1 MAQILFI
8 NTMNI
13 RKRKRFLFM
22 TQQLYLFMLYAHM
35 ILLNITG
42 HKLAT
47 SL

>member
-8 NTMNI
+8 STMNI
-13 RKRKRFLFM
+13 RKRFLFM